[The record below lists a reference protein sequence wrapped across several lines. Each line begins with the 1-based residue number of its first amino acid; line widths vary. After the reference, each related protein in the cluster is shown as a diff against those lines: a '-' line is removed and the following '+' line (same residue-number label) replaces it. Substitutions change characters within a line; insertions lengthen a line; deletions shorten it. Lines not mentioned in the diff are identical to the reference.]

1 MPIDQKWIGNISG
14 NNGQLINIH
23 IVDVINQSD
32 TSSLSCI
39 SWLHDPNVLFAIV
52 LLQLLVMLVEFS
64 KLVWKNVGVGNKVKM
79 LFSVSLLHSYDVET
93 ESVLSRD
100 FMTRWEMINLLV
112 FVKALVEVT
121 FATT

>member
-14 NNGQLINIH
+14 DNGQLINIH
-23 IVDVINQSD
+23 IVDVIDQSD

-52 LLQLLVMLVEFS
+52 LLQLLVMLVEFT
-64 KLVWKNVGVGNKVKM
+64 KLVWENVGVGNKVKM
-79 LFSVSLLHSYDVET
+79 LFSVSLLHSDDVET

-100 FMTRWEMINLLV
+100 FMT
-112 FVKALVEVT
+112 
-121 FATT
+121 